1 MYNIQYIYCIVHHFI
16 IFHHTCFVD
25 IHIDSIEVLYNIFI
39 IDIVRMILN
48 DSNSNTTESSDVKT
62 PTVPTTTTTTTMN
75 PWNKIPPIQP
85 VATLASIMVD
95 QEQEEKKIKI
105 TVSEFRA
112 SDTIH
117 DDEEISSD
125 VMKQIQSMETE
136 EERLIRLAIEASLK
150 DSADQ
155 DKNESID
162 SKPKREL
169 DEVDHDIELAIKLSL
184 QETKNKNELDCKP
197 SHLKTNI
204 DTNEN
209 IQALE
214 PSNNLPSGV
223 TSQVLNVDSSN
234 NDSFL
239 TKEEEE
245 QIRLAIL
252 EADDAEAAQSLK
264 LALELQAEED
274 RFNYQAKVNQL
285 KSGVSQSN
293 IRFVTKAELEE
304 EANDQLI
311 YENERKIYSHRD
323 VHIHSSDYIHEI
335 YYHECEDHEYDM
347 KPMSGYQMNSNM
359 PSSWSRSGRNTI
371 MKDNEVRTKHDVS
384 LKNKV
389 NAEKLLG
396 SNYKI
401 AKKGGDLAVSDKAYN
416 SFNQSLKNS
425 LKRSV
430 VKGVERS
437 GTGRAENI
445 TEKTRGGAMD
455 SNVRLLITKVIN
467 NGLIQHCNGVVKEG
481 KEAVVYH
488 ADAGTESEGFDVAV
502 KVFKRISEFR
512 NRGSYIDNDPRYHG
526 QKFRNVDNRE
536 QVELWAEKEYR
547 NLLRA
552 NRAGVFVP
560 TPLLQVSQNDLL
572 LMFFF
577 SSNDLFSKI
586 CIDTY

>member
-1 MYNIQYIYCIVHHFI
+1 MTGNNSISS
-16 IFHHTCFVD
+16 TS
-25 IHIDSIEVLYNIFI
+25 DSL
-39 IDIVRMILN
+39 
-48 DSNSNTTESSDVKT
+48 DVKT
-62 PTVPTTTTTTTMN
+62 PTVPTTTTKSTTMN
-75 PWNKIPPIQP
+75 PWNKIPPVQP

-95 QEQEEKKIKI
+95 QEKEEEKIKMA
-105 TVSEFRA
+105 VK
-112 SDTIH
+112 
-117 DDEEISSD
+117 DDRMNGDGEISSD
-125 VMKQIQSMETE
+125 VMKKIQSMETE
-136 EERLIRLAIEASLK
+136 EERMIRLAIEASLK
-150 DSADQ
+150 DSADLNQ
-155 DKNESID
+155 NDSSH
-162 SKPKREL
+162 SKPRREL
-169 DEVDHDIELAIKLSL
+169 DDVDHDIELAIKLSL
-184 QETKNKNELDCKP
+184 QEAKNTNELDCNQ
-197 SHLKTNI
+197 SHLETNLN
-204 DTNEN
+204 TNEN
-209 IQALE
+209 VQAIE
-214 PSNNLPSGV
+214 SSNNLPSGGV
-223 TSQVLNVDSSN
+223 TSQVHNVNSSN
-234 NDSFL
+234 IDPFL
-239 TKEEEE
+239 TKQEAE

-274 RFNYQAKVNQL
+274 RFHYQAKVDKL

-304 EANDQLI
+304 EASNQLI

-335 YYHECEDHEYDM
+335 YYHECEDYEYGI

-455 SNVRLLITKVIN
+455 SNVRLLITKAIN

-481 KEAVVYH
+481 KEAIVYH

-560 TPLLQVSQNDLL
+560 TPLFHVSKKDLL
-572 LMFFF
+572 FMIFLFHPTMFLLTCVFIHFREKTCCFF
-577 SSNDLFSKI
+577 VFLVKLDGLLHSYARLN
-586 CIDTY
+586 

>member
-1 MYNIQYIYCIVHHFI
+1 M
-16 IFHHTCFVD
+16 T
-25 IHIDSIEVLYNIFI
+25 
-39 IDIVRMILN
+39 LN
-48 DSNSNTTESSDVKT
+48 NSNSNTTDSSDVKT
-62 PTVPTTTTTTTMN
+62 PTVPTTTTTTMN
-75 PWNKIPPIQP
+75 PWNKIPPVQP

-95 QEQEEKKIKI
+95 QEKEEEKIKM
-105 TVSEFRA
+105 TVKEDRMN
-112 SDTIH
+112 
-117 DDEEISSD
+117 DDGEISSD

-136 EERLIRLAIEASLK
+136 DERMIRLAIEASLK
-150 DSADQ
+150 DSAYQNQND
-155 DKNESID
+155 SSD

-169 DEVDHDIELAIKLSL
+169 NDADQDIELAIKLSL
-184 QETKNKNELDCKP
+184 QETKNKNALDCNQ
-197 SHLKTNI
+197 SHLTNI
-204 DTNEN
+204 NTNEN
-209 IQALE
+209 VQAIE
-214 PSNNLPSGV
+214 SSGNLPPRV
-223 TSQVLNVDSSN
+223 PNVDSSIK
-234 NDSFL
+234 DFFL

-274 RFNYQAKVNQL
+274 RFNYQAKVDKL

-293 IRFVTKAELEE
+293 IRFATKAELEE
-304 EANDQLI
+304 EANEQLI

-347 KPMSGYQMNSNM
+347 KPMSGYQMNSNI

-455 SNVRLLITKVIN
+455 SNVRLLITKAIN

-481 KEAVVYH
+481 KEAIVYH

-560 TPLLQVSQNDLL
+560 TPLLQVSQNYLL
-572 LMFFF
+572 FMI
-577 SSNDLFSKI
+577 LFIQRSFAKI
-586 CIDTY
+586 CIDTF